1 MEIFFILFGAFQ
13 RLILPM
19 DIRND
24 SLIDRLEIFTS
35 PAHHEL
41 WSHGLVVRY
50 ALRWH
55 IDKILNNVRGRI
67 NIVT

>member
-1 MEIFFILFGAFQ
+1 
-13 RLILPM
+13 M

-41 WSHGLVVRY
+41 WSHGLGERY